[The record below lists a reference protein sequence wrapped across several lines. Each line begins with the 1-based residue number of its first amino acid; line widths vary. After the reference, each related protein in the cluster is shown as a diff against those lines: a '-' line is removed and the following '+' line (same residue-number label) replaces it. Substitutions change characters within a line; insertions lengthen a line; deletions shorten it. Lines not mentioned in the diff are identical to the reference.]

1 MQSLQ
6 YLGRLNRTLL
16 FAAVLLSALLLAG
29 LSGAQA
35 HDIPDNVRVQA
46 FARPAGQVLTL
57 LVRVPLSAMRD
68 VDVPQ
73 RGGGFLDL
81 ARVDSALRNSVTL
94 WLSDELELY
103 EDDARLPQPRLVD
116 ARVSLES
123 DRSFASYEQALAH
136 FADPKLKNDVEVYW
150 NQGLMD
156 VHLEYAIRSD
166 RSELSINP
174 RLETLGIRVSTVLR
188 FLPPDGG
195 VRAFEF
201 RGDPGRVRLD
211 PRWYQAA
218 LRFVQAGFFH
228 ILDGI
233 DHLLFLLC
241 LVIPFRRFLPL
252 VAIITAF
259 TAAHSVT
266 LIATALGYG
275 PDALWFPPLI
285 EVLIAVSI
293 LYMAIEN
300 VLGTGLR
307 RRWIL
312 AFAFGLVHG
321 FGFAFGLQELLQFA
335 GAHLIS
341 SLLAFNVGVELGQL
355 LVLILLIPVLNFL
368 FKRIPERT
376 GVIILSVLVG
386 HTAWHWLLERSERL
400 GKFPWPA
407 FDAGSLAGA
416 MRWLMALLILAALA
430 WLASAAVRRIRKR
443 G

>member
-1 MQSLQ
+1 M
-6 YLGRLNRTLL
+6 LL
-16 FAAVLLSALLLAG
+16 TAWSAAR
-29 LSGAQA
+29 A
-35 HDIPDNVRVQA
+35 HDIPDEVRIQV
-46 FARPAGQVLTL
+46 FARPAGQTLTL
-57 LVRVPLSAMRD
+57 LLRVPLKAMRD

-73 RGGGFLDL
+73 RSGGFLDF

-94 WLSDELELY
+94 WLSDELALY
-103 EDDARLPQPRLVD
+103 ESDDRDDARLARPRVVD

-123 DRSFASYEQALAH
+123 DRSFATYQQALAH
-136 FADPKLKNDVEVYW
+136 FSDPKLKNDTELYW

-166 RSELSINP
+166 KSELSIKP
-174 RLETLGIRVSTVLR
+174 RLERLGIRVSTVLR
-188 FLPPDGG
+188 FLPPGG
-195 VRAFEF
+195 GIRAFEF
-201 RGDPGRVRLD
+201 HGDPGLVRLD
-211 PRWYQAA
+211 PRWHQAA
-218 LRFVQAGFFH
+218 LRFVQSGFLH

-259 TAAHSVT
+259 TIAHSIT

-285 EVLIAVSI
+285 ETLIAVSI

-300 VLGTGLR
+300 VLGAKLQ

-312 AFAFGLVHG
+312 ALAFGLVHG

-335 GAHLIS
+335 GAHLIT

-368 FKRIPERT
+368 FKILPERI
-376 GVIILSVLVG
+376 GVIILSILVG
-386 HTAWHWLLERSERL
+386 HTAWHWLLERGGRL
-400 GKFPWPA
+400 SRFPLPTL
-407 FDAGSLAGA
+407 DAASLASA

-430 WLASAAVRRIRKR
+430 WAASETVKRIRKR
-443 G
+443 N

>member
-1 MQSLQ
+1 M
-6 YLGRLNRTLL
+6 
-16 FAAVLLSALLLAG
+16 LLAG
-29 LSGAQA
+29 ISSAGA
-35 HDIPDNVRVQA
+35 HDIPDDVRVQA
-46 FARPAGQVLTL
+46 FARPAGRTLTL
-57 LVRVPLSAMRD
+57 LVRVPLKAMRD

-73 RGGGFLDL
+73 RGGGFLDF
-81 ARVDSALRNSVTL
+81 ARVDSALRNSVAL
-94 WLSDELELY
+94 WLADELELY
-103 EDDARLPQPRLVD
+103 EDDGQGEKRLASPRVVD

-123 DRSFASYEQALAH
+123 DRSFASFDEALAH
-136 FADPKLKNDVEVYW
+136 FSAPKLKNDVQLYW
-150 NQGLMD
+150 SQGLMD
-156 VHLEYAIRSD
+156 VQLEYAIRSD
-166 RSELSINP
+166 KSELSINP
-174 RLETLGIRVSTVLR
+174 RLETLGVRVSTVLR
-188 FLPPDGG
+188 FLPPGG
-195 VRAFEF
+195 GIRAFEF
-201 RGDPGRVRLD
+201 HGDPGRVRLD
-211 PRWYQAA
+211 PRWHQAA
-218 LRFVQAGFFH
+218 LRFVQAGFLH
-228 ILDGI
+228 ILDGT

-252 VAIITAF
+252 LAIITAF

-285 EVLIAVSI
+285 EVLIAASI

-300 VLGTGLR
+300 TLGSGLR

-341 SLLAFNVGVELGQL
+341 SLLAFNAGVELGQL

-368 FKRIPERT
+368 FKRIPERA

-386 HTAWHWLLERSERL
+386 HTAWHWLMERGERL
-400 GKFPWPA
+400 NKFPLPE
-407 FDAGSLAGA
+407 FDAGTLASA

-430 WLASAAVRRIRKR
+430 WAAPEAVKRIRKR

>member
-1 MQSLQ
+1 
-6 YLGRLNRTLL
+6 LNRIL
-16 FAAVLLSALLLAG
+16 FIAAVLLAGISSAG
-29 LSGAQA
+29 A
-35 HDIPDNVRVQA
+35 HDIPDDVRVQA
-46 FARPAGQVLTL
+46 FARPAGRTLTL
-57 LVRVPLSAMRD
+57 LVRVPLKAMRD

-73 RGGGFLDL
+73 RGGGFLDF
-81 ARVDSALRNSVTL
+81 ARVDSALRNSVAL
-94 WLSDELELY
+94 WLADELELY
-103 EDDARLPQPRLVD
+103 EDDGQGEKRLASPRVVD

-123 DRSFASYEQALAH
+123 DRSFASFDEALAH
-136 FADPKLKNDVEVYW
+136 FSAPKLKNDVQLYW
-150 NQGLMD
+150 SQGLMD
-156 VHLEYAIRSD
+156 VQLEYAIRSD
-166 RSELSINP
+166 KSELSINP
-174 RLETLGIRVSTVLR
+174 RLETLGVRVSTVLR
-188 FLPPDGG
+188 FLPPGG
-195 VRAFEF
+195 GIRAFEF
-201 RGDPGRVRLD
+201 HGDPGRVRLD
-211 PRWYQAA
+211 PRWHQAA
-218 LRFVQAGFFH
+218 LRFVQAGFLH
-228 ILDGI
+228 ILDGT

-252 VAIITAF
+252 LAIITAF

-285 EVLIAVSI
+285 EVLIAASI

-300 VLGTGLR
+300 TLGSGLR

-341 SLLAFNVGVELGQL
+341 SLLAFNAGVELGQL

-368 FKRIPERT
+368 FKRIPERA

-386 HTAWHWLLERSERL
+386 HTAWHWLMERGERL
-400 GKFPWPA
+400 NKFPLPE
-407 FDAGSLAGA
+407 FDAGTLASA

-430 WLASAAVRRIRKR
+430 WAAPEAVKRIRKR

>member
-1 MQSLQ
+1 
-6 YLGRLNRTLL
+6 
-16 FAAVLLSALLLAG
+16 
-29 LSGAQA
+29 
-35 HDIPDNVRVQA
+35 
-46 FARPAGQVLTL
+46 
-57 LVRVPLSAMRD
+57 MRD

-103 EDDARLPQPRLVD
+103 EDDARLPRPRVVD

-136 FADPKLKNDVEVYW
+136 FADPKLKNDIEIYW

-156 VHLEYAIRSD
+156 VHLEYPIRSD

-211 PRWYQAA
+211 PRWHQAA

-252 VAIITAF
+252 VAIVTAF

-285 EVLIAVSI
+285 EVLIAFSI
-293 LYMAIEN
+293 LTMAIEN

-368 FKRIPERT
+368 FKRIPERA

-386 HTAWHWLLERSERL
+386 HTAWHWLLERGERL

-430 WLASAAVRRIRKR
+430 WAASEGVKRIRKR

>member
-1 MQSLQ
+1 
-6 YLGRLNRTLL
+6 LNRTLL
-16 FAAVLLSALLLAG
+16 FAAALLSVLLLAG
-29 LSGAQA
+29 PSGARA

-103 EDDARLPQPRLVD
+103 EDDARLPRPRVVD

-136 FADPKLKNDVEVYW
+136 FADPKLKNDIEIYW

-156 VHLEYAIRSD
+156 VHLEYPIRSD

-211 PRWYQAA
+211 PRWHQAA

-252 VAIITAF
+252 VAIVTAF

-285 EVLIAVSI
+285 EVLIAFSI
-293 LYMAIEN
+293 LTMAIEN

-368 FKRIPERT
+368 FKRIPERA

-386 HTAWHWLLERSERL
+386 HTAWHWLLERGERL

-430 WLASAAVRRIRKR
+430 WAASEGVKRIRKR